1 VLSLWRLRE
10 LLANRYLE
18 ESRENC
24 IHFAGRGRH
33 TGGLIDWITRDPLC
47 HASMAPRC
55 MQALDSTGGALIV
68 AAYLVTA
75 EGNHG

>member
-1 VLSLWRLRE
+1 MKTAFTLR
-10 LLANRYLE
+10 A
-18 ESRENC
+18 
-24 IHFAGRGRH
+24 AGVIP
-33 TGGLIDWITRDPLC
+33 GGLIDWITRDPLC

-68 AAYLVTA
+68 AAYLATA